1 MLACFHCV
9 LFPFFFFGGLRFIKR
24 KAVVAL
30 PTTRERRQEKGRQ
43 GVRRTPRRRRR
54 LGTHDRVDACVF
66 HCTTRYEK
74 EPKLFHI
81 LLDCFFFFSLS
92 LFSSLAAR
100 LRCIQSCSQML
111 FCFYCCFF
119 FLPLRLPNALNG
131 TIMEARKDRRRLQMG
146 ALTGCLRFR
155 VRT

>member
-9 LFPFFFFGGLRFIKR
+9 LFPFFFWGLRFIKR

-92 LFSSLAAR
+92 LFQPRRALAMHPK
-100 LRCIQSCSQML
+100 L
-111 FCFYCCFF
+111 
-119 FLPLRLPNALNG
+119 LPNALLLLLLFFFFCLFAFL
-131 TIMEARKDRRRLQMG
+131 THLMG
-146 ALTGCLRFR
+146 QSWKQERTGDDCKWEL
-155 VRT
+155 